1 MPTNYM
7 PNRDA
12 DLDAWMQNFADKI
25 TATPT
30 AYGLVAGDATII
42 QAQADAFTAALLAAT
57 DPSTR
62 TSATIATKDATRATA
77 EDVLR
82 GYAQRVN
89 INPAV
94 SNAERV
100 DLGLTVRSTTPTPI
114 PAPTT
119 APALMLINASPLL
132 ARLNYRDSD
141 TPLLK
146 RKPDGVIGL
155 ELYRSIGTVA
165 AVDPAQ
171 AEYLAT
177 VTKTPFAVS
186 YVAGDVGKVAT
197 YFGRW
202 VTRSGPAGVAQKGPW
217 SAALAVSVI

>member
-12 DLDAWMQNFADKI
+12 DLDAWMQNFAALI

-42 QAQADAFTAALLAAT
+42 QAQADAFAAALLAAT

-62 TSATIATKDATRATA
+62 TSATIAAKDAARATA

-100 DLGLTVRSTTPTPI
+100 DLGLTVRSLTPTPV

-132 ARLNYRDSD
+132 ARLNFRDSD

-146 RKPDGVIGL
+146 RKPAGVIAL
-155 ELYRSIGTVA
+155 ELRRTIGVA
-165 AVDPAQ
+165 PAVDPNA
-171 AEYLAT
+171 ATLLAM
-177 VTKTPFAVS
+177 VTKTPFAVE

-202 VTRSGPAGVAQKGPW
+202 VTRSGPAGIAQHGPW
-217 SAALAVSVI
+217 SAPLAVSVI